1 VNRLRSLIR
10 ETLEKHGLNATRW
23 DLAYWISWKEIGL
36 VAAAVLLPFGW
47 ILPVAR
53 LARAWAATRRGPN
66 C

>member
-1 VNRLRSLIR
+1 MNRLRSLIQ
-10 ETLEKHGLNATRW
+10 EVLPTHGGSATRW
-23 DLAYWISWKEIGL
+23 DLAYWISWKGIGL
-36 VAAAVLLPFGW
+36 LAATILLPFGW

>member
-1 VNRLRSLIR
+1 MNRLRSLIQ
-10 ETLEKHGLNATRW
+10 EVLATHDTSATRW
-23 DLAYWISWKEIGL
+23 DLAYWISWKGIGL
-36 VAAAVLLPFGW
+36 LAATILLPFGW